1 MDKTFSHLEAFI
13 ADIVNGAVQSAL
25 EQQHEQRF
33 NEQIQSD
40 HREEVLNA
48 DQAATYLHIAKQ
60 TLYTLTSKRKVPFY
74 KNGKKILF
82 RRGDLDEWL
91 NRGKQQEIRHIS
103 KEGQLFTKKNPLKP
117 WAGQ

>member
-1 MDKTFSHLEAFI
+1 MEKTFSHLEAFI
-13 ADIVNGAVQSAL
+13 TDLVTEAVQSAL
-25 EQQHEQRF
+25 QQQQNHLTTLHFEQDQ
-33 NEQIQSD
+33 
-40 HREEVLNA
+40 REEVLNA

-91 NRGKQQEIRHIS
+91 NRGKQNEISHFS
-103 KEGQLFTKKNPLKP
+103 KEGQLFTRRNPIKR
-117 WAGQ
+117 

>member
-13 ADIVNGAVQSAL
+13 TELVNGAVQTAL
-25 EQQHEQRF
+25 EQQQEKRSQ
-33 NEQIQSD
+33 EQIHID

-48 DQAATYLHIAKQ
+48 DQAAAYLHIAKQ

-82 RRGDLDEWL
+82 RRGDLDDWL
-91 NRGKQQEIRHIS
+91 NRGKHMEVVHIR
-103 KEGQLFTKKNPLKP
+103 KEGEVYTKKNPLKK
-117 WAGQ
+117 